1 MKVSKFASFHL
12 IQTRTSFLLRFFGI
26 ITIGAVIMSC
36 SLFKVAGYKQ
46 GIQLTTDYAAIQG
59 DPQEAMASAEEQNRS
74 WLKEGLRDALGPD
87 AESLF
92 MMLDSARQDALQ
104 KFAPLIQPG
113 GQGSLPVPY
122 AGTGFNKDGIQ
133 FAALIRPAHSRQ
145 SKGLAGLI
153 LILATAPIMMENN
166 SNSQGVPIEIGLP
179 KSSESGESEQI
190 SLKLTPSGN
199 NLTAEVNSEFS
210 ATAADGA
217 SIDERSSGHL
227 EMNICPD
234 PNGQIVM
241 TFTVQMQMTSTSGK
255 PSLNRQIEFT
265 GTINAQVD
273 DNAEVASTEEDSKM
287 SMANQSNSGKPG
299 EQTNNQFL
307 EFGIQSETTYAGSIS
322 PAKINGK
329 ITPLR
334 AGGNLT
340 PDNQSSVKSLFD
352 LEHGFLTVALAAAR
366 DKWQNGFCVEILSD
380 GVQDTNPVDPDSTT
394 KFTGRVRQI
403 FEDKELKAGLQ
414 GTLSGEKQLDPQ
426 TKKVAPVEFTYQAGS
441 QRGKKGTITLETRSM
456 RGAAQKTITFYTG
469 ETGWKI
475 DENVTI
481 NGYIFHFSGLS
492 CQSVFGPWEIN
503 MTGSLPGTSFNYQ
516 IKVAMFDPYGKADAD
531 WDMNIKA
538 TGYPAGA
545 IAKGK
550 GDALLKRSGEDSYQ
564 LILKPPSAEGF
575 GYAGKFFA
583 EGSSSGGVD
592 MVLTPVQANESEC
605 P

>member
-1 MKVSKFASFHL
+1 
-12 IQTRTSFLLRFFGI
+12 
-26 ITIGAVIMSC
+26 MSC
-36 SLFKVAGYKQ
+36 SLFKAAGIKQ
-46 GIQLTTDYAAIQG
+46 GIQLTREYASIQG
-59 DPQEAMASAEEQNRS
+59 DPQEAMAGAEELNRS

-92 MMLDSARQDALQ
+92 KMLDSARQDALQ
-104 KFAPLIQPG
+104 KFAPLMQPG

-122 AGTGFNKDGIQ
+122 TGAGFKEDGIQ
-133 FAALIRPAHSRQ
+133 FASLIRPAHSRQ
-145 SKGLAGLI
+145 PKGLAGMI

-166 SNSQGVPIEIGLP
+166 TNSQGVPIEIGLP
-179 KSSESGESEQI
+179 KSSEGGESEQI
-190 SLKLTPSGN
+190 SLKLTPSGS

-210 ATAADGA
+210 ATAEDGA
-217 SIDERSSGHL
+217 SIDERSSGHIEL
-227 EMNICPD
+227 NICPD
-234 PNGQIVM
+234 AKGQIVM
-241 TFTVQMQMTSTSGK
+241 TFAVLMQMTSTSGQ

-273 DNAEVASTEEDSKM
+273 DNAELASIEEDSKM

-299 EQTNNQFL
+299 KQTNNQFL
-307 EFGIQSETTYAGSIS
+307 EFGIKSETTYAGSLS

-334 AGGNLT
+334 AGGDLT
-340 PDNQSSVKSLFD
+340 LDNQSSINGLFE
-352 LEHGFLTVALAAAR
+352 LEHAFLTVTIAAAR

-380 GVQDTNPVDPDSTT
+380 GVQDTNLVDPDSTAE
-394 KFTGRVRQI
+394 FTGRVRQR
-403 FEDKELKAGLQ
+403 FEGKELKAVLQ
-414 GTLSGEKQLDPQ
+414 GTLSGVKQLDPQ
-426 TKKVAPVEFTYQAGS
+426 AKKIAPVEFTYQAGS
-441 QRGKKGTITLETRSM
+441 QRGNKGTVTLETRSM
-456 RGAAQKTITFYTG
+456 RGAAKKTIAFYTG

-475 DENVTI
+475 DEDVNI
-481 NGYIFHFSGLS
+481 NGYVFHFSGLS

-531 WDMNIKA
+531 WDINITA
-538 TGYPAGA
+538 TGYQAGA

-550 GDALLKRSGEDSYQ
+550 GDALLKKSGEDSYQ
-564 LILKPPSAEGF
+564 LILKPPSTEGF
-575 GYAGKFFA
+575 GYAGKFIA
-583 EGSSSGGVD
+583 AGSSAGGVD